1 MADDIIQEGPENHAA
16 QPKRSRNPIARFFS
30 AISHFFVFLAGA
42 DYHTLREK
50 CTGSEQ
56 RKYEA
61 FGATVLVPAIFGFVA
76 SAYAVSTLTDITWII
91 YGFALVWGFI
101 ILTIDRA
108 LLSSYRAYAGP
119 ATKIPQVIMRF
130 SVAFLLGF
138 TIAHP
143 LTLLLFQDT
152 ITAEVERS
160 RGEEVEEIRLL
171 SAENKQK
178 LEERITET
186 AAALAAQQEKYQET
200 ISASFIK
207 GKTEEGAAAQGG
219 SVMDVSGK
227 EAVEEQIAQSTKAQ
241 RERIQE
247 LDEQLA
253 THSTR
258 YAKVQE
264 ELTHWQQE
272 YEAEIDGSRSGTSG
286 IGPRAKSIQEVQ
298 LTPRRDEVKRLGSL
312 LENLT
317 EQRNEL
323 STEVSYIEQD
333 IRKQFAVATAD
344 EAAKIREDQQK
355 VAQLERDLKKQQLSI
370 FVSQQDTLL
379 GQIQRQIDAH
389 TEELTRLQAEAT
401 QLSAD
406 AQEEIS
412 KVQGQRRMDLLTQ
425 TLALHHLFE
434 RGDEGGHFALSVYVI
449 LAALFMLIDTI
460 PIIVKLFSNPGEY
473 DELLALKN
481 PETKQRVRLAECRR
495 DADARVYKEKM
506 EAKVAIKTFEEQL
519 RTKRAQVLAYKRETE
534 QLKKEKV
541 LESEVAKMEEE
552 SRRLREESLKREA
565 EVRRLEDE
573 RYERR
578 REALAKE
585 REMDEEQLELERRTK
600 DLKESRERLEKEER
614 LAALRRETEELEEKQ
629 RLAAL
634 NGQSNGNNGHSNGG
648 NGSSNGNGRLPGAVT
663 VDEES
668 GPVAPL
674 KPRDEEIRL
683 ALGEIDLAEHIED
696 QKAEA
701 EGSSING
708 DSELSEEVDA
718 PQAAVERVVDI
729 TEEVGLQAPEAQSEA
744 EDEEQ
749 EIGLGQMMSLPAQES
764 EEPVQ
769 ETSQQQVPTF
779 FERPSYQNHDAD
791 TVELS
796 EEALEM
802 AQALAEAAPHGLPDV
817 DPPAPVT
824 PFSAQQE
831 SQAPEVPE
839 QAAAYTEKPEK
850 PARKNRREEEA
861 EDSSKDYRKR
871 EVAYKASFRT
881 KVKAK

>member
-1 MADDIIQEGPENHAA
+1 MADDIIQEGPENQTA
-16 QPKRSRNPIARFFS
+16 QPKRGRNPIARLFS

-91 YGFALVWGFI
+91 FGFALVWGFI

-119 ATKIPQVIMRF
+119 ATKVPQVIMRF

-207 GKTEEGAAAQGG
+207 GKKEEGADAQGG
-219 SVMDVSGK
+219 SVMDVTGK

-323 STEVSYIEQD
+323 STEVAYIEQD
-333 IRKQFAVATAD
+333 IRKQFAVATAE

-389 TEELTRLQAEAT
+389 TEDLTRLQAEAT

-412 KVQGQRRMDLLTQ
+412 KVQNQRRMDLLTQ

-519 RTKRAQVLAYKRETE
+519 RRKRAQVLAYKRETE

-614 LAALRRETEELEEKQ
+614 LAALRRETEELEERQ

-634 NGQSNGNNGHSNGG
+634 SDQANGGNGHSNGSNG
-648 NGSSNGNGRLPGAVT
+648 NGSSQGHGRLPGAVS

-668 GPVAPL
+668 GPLPPLTPKDDELRVAL
-674 KPRDEEIRL
+674 REV
-683 ALGEIDLAEHIED
+683 GLAEHVAE
-696 QKAEA
+696 QKAQA
-701 EGSSING
+701 EGSSSNG
-708 DSELSEEVDA
+708 DSEPPEAAQA
-718 PQAAVERVVDI
+718 PQAEAENVVDV
-729 TEEVGLQAPEAQSEA
+729 TEEVGPLQAPPAQEEIA
-744 EDEEQ
+744 EEQ
-749 EIGLGQMMSLPAQES
+749 EIGFGQMMSLPAQGG
-764 EEPVQ
+764 EEPEQ
-769 ETSQQQVPTF
+769 ETSQQQVPAY

-824 PFSAQQE
+824 PFSEQQ
-831 SQAPEVPE
+831 QPLPEVPE
-839 QAAAYTEKPEK
+839 QAAAYTEKP
-850 PARKNRREEEA
+850 ARKDRRENEA